1 MIRPMEIRDREVSSL
16 PIEARSPTLFSRR
29 ELIRAALFASAA
41 SVLGPSFSLSQAIN
55 SGLTAAARGEDG
67 SKVLSDP
74 NWKPVFFNEHQNET
88 VIALGEVII
97 PATDTPG
104 AKDALVNRF
113 IDLLLSAQPAE
124 FKKQFTDALT
134 FMDAESQKQFEN
146 DFCKLSADDQI
157 SLLMPWAF
165 ARAPSHWTARN
176 RAGELAPDQ
185 GQQSFELL
193 KTLIVSAYYNSEV
206 GQKEL
211 GWDGE
216 ITHGPYQGCQHAAGT
231 HT

>member
-1 MIRPMEIRDREVSSL
+1 MEIREPDVSLL
-16 PIEARSPTLFSRR
+16 PIEAQSSTAFSRR
-29 ELIRAALFASAA
+29 ELIRAALFAGAA
-41 SVLGPSFSLSQAIN
+41 SVLGPSFSLSQAVN

-74 NWKPVFFNEHQNET
+74 NWKPVFFDEHQNET

-97 PATDTPG
+97 PATSTPG
-104 AKDALVNRF
+104 ATDALVNRF

-124 FKKQFTDALT
+124 FQKQFTDALT
-134 FMDAESQKQFEN
+134 FMDAESQKQFEK
-146 DFCKLSADDQI
+146 DFRKLSTDDQV
-157 SLLMPWAF
+157 SLLTPWGF
-165 ARAPSHWTARN
+165 ARAHSHWTARN
-176 RAGELAPDQ
+176 KSGEEAPDQ
-185 GQQSFELL
+185 GQENFELL
-193 KTLIVSAYYNSEV
+193 KTLIVSAYYNSEI

>member
-1 MIRPMEIRDREVSSL
+1 MDIRDRESGFVT
-16 PIEARSPTLFSRR
+16 IEARSSFSRR
-29 ELIRAALFASAA
+29 QLIRAALFAGAA

-74 NWKPVFFNEHQNET
+74 NWKPIFFDEHQNET

-97 PATDTPG
+97 PATGSPG

-134 FMDAESQKQFEN
+134 FMDAESQERFGN
-146 DFCKLSADDQI
+146 DFCKLSAADQT

-165 ARAPSHWTARN
+165 ARAPSHWTARGK
-176 RAGELAPDQ
+176 AGELAPDQ
-185 GQQSFELL
+185 GQENFELL
-193 KTLIVSAYYNSEV
+193 KTLIVSAYYNSEI

-216 ITHGPYQGCQHAAGT
+216 ITHGSYQGCQHAAGT

>member
-1 MIRPMEIRDREVSSL
+1 MDIRDREAGFVT
-16 PIEARSPTLFSRR
+16 IEARSSTSFSRR
-29 ELIRAALFASAA
+29 QLIRAALFAGAA

-74 NWKPVFFNEHQNET
+74 NWKPIFFDEHQNET

-97 PATDTPG
+97 PATGSPG

-124 FKKQFTDALT
+124 FKKEFSDALG
-134 FMDAESQKQFEN
+134 FIDAESQKQFEN
-146 DFCKLSADDQI
+146 DFCKLSADEQT

-165 ARAPSHWTARN
+165 ARAPSHWTARGK
-176 RAGELAPDQ
+176 AGELAPDQ

-193 KTLIVSAYYNSEV
+193 KTLIVSAYYNSEI

-216 ITHGPYQGCQHAAGT
+216 ITHGPYQGCEHAAGT